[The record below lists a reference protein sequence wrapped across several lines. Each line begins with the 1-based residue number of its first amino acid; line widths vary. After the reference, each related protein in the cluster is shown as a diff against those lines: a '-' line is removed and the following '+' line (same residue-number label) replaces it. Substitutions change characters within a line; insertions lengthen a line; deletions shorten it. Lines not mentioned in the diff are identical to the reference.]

1 MTNLLK
7 PFFTAAMLLAAF
19 ALLAQ
24 NAGELDASFGEEG
37 LAILSPVGS
46 NSMDNAQCVD
56 IRPTGEI
63 VFAGVSGGFSG
74 FGMTVGQVLPD
85 GTMDMAFGTDGVTTI
100 EGVGGSNFGYDIEV
114 LADGKLL
121 VCGAVSLTAANTA
134 MAVWRFMA
142 DGELDASFGDNG
154 ALIVDVDASEDYA
167 RDILMDGSGQITVVG
182 NSKQPDNFL
191 YRAAMIRF
199 DESGILDG
207 NFGIY
212 GTQVYPMNTDMNC
225 DVRAGVMSPTGEIY
239 LAGYTTVSSTSQ
251 PIVMGFSNFGEP
263 LESFGEAGIFNT
275 GVEGRYFDV
284 DFANNGLI
292 AVGDGNNGASGVVR
306 AHNLTGEINP
316 YFGDSGT
323 ALVSGAP
330 GNALLALEMQADGKI
345 LVAGSASMGFMMR
358 DFLVARLHPS
368 GFLDEEW
375 GQDGVTV
382 TEVGPGFEDVN
393 DLAIQP
399 DGKIVAAG
407 FAQFNNNEYVFARY
421 GSGEL
426 GEIMGCTEPEACNYN
441 PNATSDDGT
450 CYSPGDACDDGDD
463 ETENDT
469 YNENCDCVGEPMVNG
484 LSAIQADGFQ
494 LFPNPAV
501 DRVTLRFQSAQPR
514 SLLLRTLAGER
525 VLEMK
530 LTSEEE
536 VIAMSG
542 LVPGVYTL
550 SIADVDQIWVERLII
565 H

>member
-1 MTNLLK
+1 
-7 PFFTAAMLLAAF
+7 MLFSASTLM
-19 ALLAQ
+19 AQ
-24 NAGELDASFGEEG
+24 NAGELDPSFGEEG
-37 LAILSPVGS
+37 LAILSPVAS

-85 GTMDMAFGTDGVTTI
+85 GTMDVSFGTNGVTTI

-114 LADGKLL
+114 LTDGKLL

-134 MAVWRFMA
+134 MAVWRFTT
-142 DGELDASFGDNG
+142 DGNLDASFGDNG
-154 ALIVDVDASEDYA
+154 ALIVDVDSSEDYA

-191 YRAAMIRF
+191 YRAVMIRF
-199 DESGILDG
+199 DESGIVDG

-212 GTQVYPMNTDMNC
+212 GTQVYPMNTDVNC

-251 PIVMGFSNFGEP
+251 PIVMGFSNSGEP

-292 AVGDGNNGASGVVR
+292 AVGDGNNGATGVVR

-358 DFLVARLHPS
+358 DFLVARLHSS
-368 GFLDEEW
+368 GFLDQEW

-407 FAQFNNNEYVFARY
+407 FGQFTNNEYVFARY
-421 GSGEL
+421 DSGEL
-426 GEIMGCTEPEACNYN
+426 GEVLGCTEPEACNYN

-450 CYSPGDACDDGDD
+450 CFSPGDACDDGDD

-469 YNENCDCVGEPMVNG
+469 YNESCDCIGQPLVNG
-484 LSAIQADGFQ
+484 LSALEVAGFQ

-501 DRVTLRFQSAQPR
+501 DCVNIRFPTAQPR
-514 SLLLRTLAGER
+514 SIVLRSLAGER
-525 VLEMK
+525 VWEMK
-530 LTSEEE
+530 SETTEE
-536 VIAMSG
+536 WIALNS
-542 LVPGVYTL
+542 VASGVYTL
-550 SIADVDQIWVERLII
+550 SISDAHQIWVERLVI